1 MGAAVEQGAV
11 RRSRWLGAAFAGV
24 VVGPNLPTALLPTY
38 RDEFG
43 TSSLG
48 LSLLFS
54 TYLFVLVPLLLV
66 FGLRPLPARAA
77 RPAALAALAVTAAAD
92 LVLWHADTMGQA
104 LIGRALSGI
113 AVGLA
118 TVAIAVL
125 VVREIGDR
133 GRGVVASGSV
143 LGSMVGVAAA
153 VLAAALGFATWV
165 YPVHVVL
172 VLALIPTM
180 LVLIPAAAD
189 RRRDG
194 EAPAPRAARTPA
206 PPPLRYRWSALAA
219 GALCWSL
226 PGVVIGLLPA
236 LLRDRLGPEAVVL
249 STAPVLVF
257 LVGSWAISVIA
268 PRVPLLRDHPVA
280 IGSCAGAVGALLLVV
295 AARTGQVLPAY
306 LGCTIGAAAP
316 ALAYRGGLEMFT
328 RGAGSRVGALTAAY
342 TGLSYGLGTV
352 VVVGA
357 GALGSIAGGTAV
369 AVTVA
374 AGILAVGGAMA
385 GATVIGIGVHAVRRT
400 AVTG

>member
-1 MGAAVEQGAV
+1 MGATVEQPAP
-11 RRSRWLGAAFAGV
+11 RRSRWLGAAFAAV

-66 FGLRPLPARAA
+66 FGLRQLPARAA

-172 VLALIPTM
+172 VLALIPAI
-180 LVLIPAAAD
+180 LVLIPAATA
-189 RRRDG
+189 RPRT
-194 EAPAPRAARTPA
+194 EAATLRTVPT
-206 PPPLRYRWSALAA
+206 PGWPPLRYRWSALAA

-257 LVGSWAISVIA
+257 LGGSWAISVLA
-268 PRVPLLRDHPVA
+268 PRIPLLRDHPVA
-280 IGSCAGAVGALLLVV
+280 VGSCAGAVGALLLVV
-295 AARTGQVLPAY
+295 AAQTGQVLPAY
-306 LGCTIGAAAP
+306 LGCIIGAAAP

-328 RGAGSRVGALTAAY
+328 RGAGGRVGALTAAY

-374 AGILAVGGAMA
+374 AGILAIGGTMA

-400 AVTG
+400 AVAG